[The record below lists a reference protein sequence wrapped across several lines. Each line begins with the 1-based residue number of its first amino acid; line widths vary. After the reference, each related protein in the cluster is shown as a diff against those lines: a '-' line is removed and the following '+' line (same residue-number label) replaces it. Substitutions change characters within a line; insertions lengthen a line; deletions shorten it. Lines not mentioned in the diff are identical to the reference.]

1 MTRLLAAAMLLAAA
15 APAFAC
21 DLEKS
26 VSTDT
31 QKRLVTSQPNK
42 RARGSSAEE
51 RGRAEAVLEASST
64 TYRPDAQRGW

>member
-31 QKRLVTSQPNK
+31 QKRLVTSQPTNE
-42 RARGSSAEE
+42 RAAPPPRSADE
-51 RGRAEAVLEASST
+51 RKPS
-64 TYRPDAQRGW
+64 